1 MTAFIY
7 SINYNG
13 TITKD
18 LYTKLNMCSPQRD
31 QFAKYIFSILVRY
44 NLSKQKILHENMYL
58 SVL

>member
-18 LYTKLNMCSPQRD
+18 LYTKLKMCSPQRD

-44 NLSKQKILHENMYL
+44 NLSKQKMY
-58 SVL
+58 